1 MNSGT
6 SNKFIFI
13 IFISDIFAND
23 YGSNVS
29 DAPIGIQLIFFFFMP
44 HGLFG
49 CFLQTLD
56 F

>member
-13 IFISDIFAND
+13 SDIFTND
-23 YGSNVS
+23 YGTNVS

-44 HGLFG
+44 DGLFG
-49 CFLQTLD
+49 CSLQTLD